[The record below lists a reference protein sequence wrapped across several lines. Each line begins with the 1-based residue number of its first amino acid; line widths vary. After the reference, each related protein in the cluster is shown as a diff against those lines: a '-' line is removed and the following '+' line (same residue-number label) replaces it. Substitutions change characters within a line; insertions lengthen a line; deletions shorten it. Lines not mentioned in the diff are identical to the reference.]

1 MARPVFGR
9 AQKGAVR
16 RTRITGKVSVMRM
29 LLTAK
34 MDNEKAN
41 HLITDGTMGKT
52 LEGIMEELK
61 PEAAYFTAWEGER
74 TALLVIDLEDSNQM
88 PIAAEPFFQAGAK
101 VSLRPVMNPDD
112 LKTGLESLGR

>member
-1 MARPVFGR
+1 
-9 AQKGAVR
+9 
-16 RTRITGKVSVMRM
+16 MRM

-34 MDNEKAN
+34 MDTEKAN
-41 HLITDGTMGKT
+41 QLVTDGTLGKT
-52 LEGIMEELK
+52 LEGIIEELK

-74 TALLVIDLEDSNQM
+74 TALMVFDLPDSNRI
-88 PIAAEPFFQAGAK
+88 PSVAEPFFQAGAS